1 MGCLEDF
8 EALFASP
15 RVDLEAPELL
25 LRLRCLV
32 SALRFWKGNC
42 WRGSFSLFAGR
53 TDRLDCQRHIALVE
67 QAERERVPCT
77 HVRVIVRPC
86 ALLGSLPFLPDWLC
100 SLPQWL
106 RNYLEV
112 SCLHLPISVL
122 CPFTSAKFMV
132 QKCRMLQCFKGWP
145 CTCRLQRRRNRWLLR
160 KTRFQQVLVV
170 NFISWQHKHHIWGRE
185 DLKEKE

>member
-1 MGCLEDF
+1 MRCDF
-8 EALFASP
+8 EKAI
-15 RVDLEAPELL
+15 VD
-25 LRLRCLV
+25 V
-32 SALRFWKGNC
+32 DRFL
-42 WRGSFSLFAGR
+42 SLFAGR

-77 HVRVIVRPC
+77 HVRLIVRPC
-86 ALLGSLPFLPDWLC
+86 ALRGSLPFLPDWLC

-132 QKCRMLQCFKGWP
+132 QKCRMLCPGGSPIFNCEGFMYTSAHGEGELKVY
-145 CTCRLQRRRNRWLLR
+145 RR
-160 KTRFQQVLVV
+160 V
-170 NFISWQHKHHIWGRE
+170 GE
-185 DLKEKE
+185 DDVQGNPNPTS